1 MTGPAATFAR
11 ETKAVESAEVVSAGE
26 FLHVYRGQLAD
37 GDRVARLFVEAP
49 EYTEDKPVRAA
60 FDRAAEEWERLG
72 QHPNVVTVYDRGTS
86 PRQWLA
92 VEDVDGERLSTA
104 APDLSLDDTRRVTA
118 DAAEALREADRTD
131 CRHSALTPEHV
142 WLCGERSEGATRVDW
157 GIERACR
164 VAAGESSASPYAAPE
179 VRGDP
184 PAATPRAD
192 VYSLGALAH
201 YAAIGRPPS
210 GPDDGSF
217 DPETAIDPAL
227 PEALEAVLSTALAAD
242 PGDRHATPY
251 EFKLAVLFDSH
262 SDSAPGDVGTAGA
275 EGSESDDAGDSGEP
289 GPEQSETAPADTTS
303 RRATL
308 GAIGLAAAGGGLL
321 LGTQLDRWGSSSPDD
336 PVGSSADPDTG
347 EPPEATFEFEYDR
360 GDRSLTVVHAGG
372 ERIRAGRLTVR
383 SDKLDAT
390 PVRWSDDTDYG
401 PRSSVTA
408 GETIAVDTDADPP
421 FAVTA
426 VWENSGRTAQL
437 GSLRVLATTEI
448 QVPEQVDRPP
458 EGSFAIQYDSG
469 VLRVSHE
476 RGESVPADRLFV
488 RGRGFSGAPEYRW
501 SDEPDVDSG
510 VSIEPGD
517 ALERSAD
524 SDAVAR
530 LVWEREGER
539 SVTMAEPE
547 GVLSQGGPALGQTDP
562 RIVLAQFR
570 GPARPLDPG
579 VGGAST
585 GRYGGRN
592 TGFGDGQS
600 GPTSGVTEMWTR
612 PAGPTDRS
620 VSIAVGSLSPAPAV
634 TGGIVYAGGNDGNLY
649 ALDAV
654 DGAELWRV
662 ASGPFSS
669 ATVDDGTVYVGGTG
683 IRAVAEI
690 DGTELWHHGING
702 TVAGPPRVLDGLIYV
717 SCGYPFNWKVRAI
730 SARDGSESWTVL
742 TDGGP
747 MKPPAIADR
756 TVYVSGGDLRALAAS
771 SGAPRWRYETE
782 TLLTAPA
789 IAGGTVYVGEIGS
802 SGGAGFITALDA
814 EDGTAEWRRRIDGPV
829 TGSVAA
835 TDGRVY
841 AAGSTGSG
849 GFVTALSRQDGGV
862 QWVREGE
869 VPFRNPPIV
878 AGGTLYVTDEKGRVH
893 GLDAGD
899 GSRQFLHAT
908 GDTLVG
914 SPIAADGSL
923 YLVGEEHSVYALGTP
938 PESETVTRLSGE

>member
-11 ETKAVESAEVVSAGE
+11 ETNAVESAEVVSAGE
-26 FLHVYRGQLAD
+26 YLHVYWGHLAD
-37 GDRVARLFVEAP
+37 HDRAARFFVEAP
-49 EYTEDKPVRAA
+49 EHAEEKPVVAA
-60 FDRAAEEWERLG
+60 FDRAADEWERLG

-104 APDLSLDDTRRVTA
+104 GPDLSLDDARRVVA

-131 CRHSALTPEHV
+131 CRHSALTPDHI
-142 WLCGERSEGATRVDW
+142 WLCEDGSEGATRIDW

-164 VAAGESSASPYAAPE
+164 VAAGRPSTSPYAAPE

-184 PAATPRAD
+184 SAATPRAD

-201 YAAIGRPPS
+201 YAAVGRPPS
-210 GPDDGSF
+210 GSDDSSSG
-217 DPETAIDPAL
+217 PATAIDSALPPAL
-227 PEALEAVLSTALAAD
+227 AEVLSTALAAD
-242 PGDRHATPY
+242 PGDRYATPY

-262 SDSAPGDVGTAGA
+262 SGSAPRDVATAGA
-275 EGSESDDAGDSGEP
+275 DGSESDEARDSEEP
-289 GPEQSETAPADTTS
+289 GPEQAATTS
-303 RRATL
+303 RRAAL
-308 GAIGLAAAGGGLL
+308 GAIGLAAIGGGLF
-321 LGTQLDRWGSSSPDD
+321 LGTRLDRWGSSSPD
-336 PVGSSADPDTG
+336 GPDTV
-347 EPPEATFEFEYDR
+347 EPPVATFEFEYDR
-360 GDRSLTVVHAGG
+360 GDGSLTVGHAGG
-372 ERIRAGRLTVR
+372 ERIRADTLSVR
-383 SDKLDAT
+383 SDELDGT
-390 PVRWSDDTDYG
+390 PVRWSDGTDYG

-408 GETIAVDTDADPP
+408 GETIAVDADADPP
-421 FAVTA
+421 FAVTV
-426 VWENSGRTAQL
+426 VWESGGRTAQL
-437 GSLRVLATTEI
+437 GSLRVLGTTEI
-448 QVPEQVDRPP
+448 DVPERLDRPP
-458 EGSFAIQYDSG
+458 EGSFAMEYGGG

-501 SDEPDVDSG
+501 SEEPGVDSG
-510 VSIEPGD
+510 VSVEPGD
-517 ALERSAD
+517 ALELSAD

-547 GVLSQGGPALGQTDP
+547 GVLSQGGPALGQTDT

-579 VGGAST
+579 IGGAST
-585 GRYGGRN
+585 GRYGRGN

-600 GPTSGVTEMWTR
+600 GPTSDVTETWTR
-612 PAGPTDRS
+612 AAGPTELS
-620 VSIAVGSLSPAPAV
+620 VSIPAGSLSPAPAV
-634 TGGIVYAGGNDGNLY
+634 TGGTVYAGGNDGNLY

-662 ASGPFSS
+662 PSGPFSS
-669 ATVDDGTVYVGGTG
+669 ATVAGDAVYVGGTRV
-683 IRAVAEI
+683 RAVAAI

-702 TVAGPPRVLDGLIYV
+702 AVAGPPRLLDGVIYV

-789 IAGGTVYVGEIGS
+789 TAGGTVYVGEIGG
-802 SGGAGFITALDA
+802 SGRAGFITALDG
-814 EDGTAEWRRRIDGPV
+814 EDGTATWRRGIDGPV
-829 TGSVAA
+829 AGSVAV

-849 GFVTALSRQDGGV
+849 GFVTALDRQDGRV
-862 QWVREGE
+862 RWVREGE
-869 VPFRNPPIV
+869 APFRNPPIV
-878 AGGTLYVTDEKGRVH
+878 AGGTLYVTDENGRVH

-899 GSRQFLHAT
+899 GSRQFRHAT

-914 SPIAADGSL
+914 SPIAANGSL
-923 YLVGEEHSVYALGTP
+923 YLVGEAHAVYALGTSA
-938 PESETVTRLSGE
+938 ESGTVTRISGE